1 MPHVAKSYERRGKA
15 TSELIRTATKSSS
28 NKRERERERE
38 REATLEWRERE
49 SREEVTEAS
58 PIK

>member
-1 MPHVAKSYERRGKA
+1 MPHVAKSYERRGNA
-15 TSELIRTATKSSS
+15 TSELIRTATKCSSE
-28 NKRERERERE
+28 KRERE
-38 REATLEWRERE
+38 REATLEQRERE